1 MLIHLRIRNFALIEQ
16 WQVDFETGE
25 SVMTGETGSGKSI
38 FVDAVSFL
46 TGSRMDRKIQRNPD
60 VPTLVEAAFHVDESC
75 AGQWAELGIES
86 EDGLLVVSRQMN
98 EKGTQARINQRIVTQ
113 STLKRVMES
122 LVDIHSQNA
131 QSLLSDRKNY
141 RRLLDEYVGENA
153 LTLKKRLHEQLKQ
166 LQNFDR
172 RLTNFDLSPEE
183 RQREMDLLRYQI
195 SEIQDANL
203 PGTDET
209 ALNAEYRLLSS
220 ALERKNTLQRLTAR
234 LSGGREPLK
243 YALQSMAQE
252 LDELVEQDSALAD
265 MRDLCWQMQV
275 EAESLQDDLVH
286 YTEEIQIDPQRIE
299 ELDLI
304 FQSLFR
310 LKRKYGDSIEHI
322 LRFQVQCETRLS
334 ELSDAERYRKELL
347 ISRERCLSE
356 LQVTADALSAAR
368 CSAAKQLESRI
379 RQELSEMAIRR
390 LSFEIA
396 VCEEPQIGTHGKDSV
411 DFRISTNPG
420 EPMQSVSE
428 VASGGEMSR
437 FMLAL
442 KIVLAQTWNIDTLL
456 FDEIDTG
463 ISGRTAQVVGEKLVR
478 LARSRQMIVITHL
491 PQIAALADHHF
502 LIQKRVEKGIT
513 RSAVTLLSD
522 AQRIEEQAR
531 LIGGVQITDRTR
543 ESAREMLEQAK
554 ELLQSKDASNV
565 RTEEGNEYT
574 SIPATGE
581 YIKKRNSV

>member
-1 MLIHLRIRNFALIEQ
+1 
-16 WQVDFETGE
+16 
-25 SVMTGETGSGKSI
+25 MTGETGSGKSI

-60 VPTLVEAAFHVDESC
+60 MPTLVEAAFDVDESC
-75 AGQWAELGIES
+75 AGQWEELGVES

-122 LVDIHSQNA
+122 LIDIHSQNA

-141 RRLLDEYVGENA
+141 RALLDEYVGESASA
-153 LTLKKRLHEQLKQ
+153 LQQTLREQLNQ
-166 LQNFDR
+166 LRDCDR
-172 RLTNFDLSPEE
+172 RLAEFDLSPEE

-195 SEIQDANL
+195 AEIEDANL
-203 PGTDET
+203 PGTDEA
-209 ALNAEYRLLSS
+209 ALNAEYRLLSG
-220 ALERKNTLQRLTAR
+220 ALDRKNALQRLTAR
-234 LSGGREPLK
+234 LSGGREPMK

-252 LDELVEQDSALAD
+252 LDEFVEQDASLSD
-265 MRDLCWQMQV
+265 IRDLCWQMQV
-275 EAESLQDDLVH
+275 EAESLQDDLER
-286 YTEEIQIDPQRIE
+286 YTEEIRIDPQRME

-304 FQSLFR
+304 FQALLR
-310 LKRKYGDSIEHI
+310 LKRKYGDSIERI
-322 LRFQVQCETRLS
+322 LQFQAQCEARLS
-334 ELSDAERYRKELL
+334 ELNHAQHHREELMAL
-347 ISRERCLSE
+347 RERCLSE
-356 LQVTADALSAAR
+356 LQSTADTLTAERRA
-368 CSAAKQLESRI
+368 AAKQLEARI

-396 VCEEPQIGTHGKDSV
+396 VSDEPQIGASGKDAV

-442 KIVLAQTWNIDTLL
+442 KIVLAQAWNIDTLL

-463 ISGRTAQVVGEKLVR
+463 ISGRTAQVVGEKLAR
-478 LARSRQMIVITHL
+478 LARSRQIIVITHL

-502 LIQKRVEKGIT
+502 LIQKSVVEGST
-513 RSAVTLLSD
+513 RSAVIPLSD
-522 AQRIEEQAR
+522 TQRIEEQAR
-531 LIGGVQITDRTR
+531 LIGGVQITELTR

-554 ELLQSKDASNV
+554 ALFQSEDAPRVKNGG
-565 RTEEGNEYT
+565 RQ
-574 SIPATGE
+574 
-581 YIKKRNSV
+581 